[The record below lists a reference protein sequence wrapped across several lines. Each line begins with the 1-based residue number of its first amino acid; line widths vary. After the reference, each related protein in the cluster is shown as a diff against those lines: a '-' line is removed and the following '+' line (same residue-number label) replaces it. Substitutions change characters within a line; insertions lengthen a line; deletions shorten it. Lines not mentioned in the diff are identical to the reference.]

1 MLFDQDEWQVTY
13 VLNKKKPPKEAP
25 ALNTVVR
32 RIAKPGGF
40 LGRKGDD
47 EPGAKTLWLSMRD
60 VAVFVQGLR
69 FARMAR

>member
-1 MLFDQDEWQVTY
+1 MLFDKDEWQVTY

-25 ALNTVVR
+25 ALKTVVR
-32 RIAKPGGF
+32 RIAKLGGF

-69 FARMAR
+69 FARMAL